1 MSGVDQETALA
12 AQSSGSSL
20 ARLRQQNCAALAAG
34 PGIGFWVGGE
44 RVCHEG
50 DGDEG
55 EERWS
60 DPNVQQFLR
69 ISAQVLR
76 RKHLHS
82 QPSPERTDR

>member
-1 MSGVDQETALA
+1 M
-12 AQSSGSSL
+12 
-20 ARLRQQNCAALAAG
+20 NG
-34 PGIGFWVGGE
+34 PGTAFRSTPGIRFSCDDE

-69 ISAQVLR
+69 ISAQVLK